1 MNHTMTLKMD
11 RIEGAIVRTLG
22 LIERRGFTV
31 TGISTAT
38 GDAEHQMEM
47 TLELNTAGR
56 SVEVLARQVARLFD
70 VSSVSFA
77 EQGAPAMRLEES
89 LAC

>member
-1 MNHTMTLKMD
+1 MNHTMTLRID
-11 RIEGAIVRTLG
+11 RVEGAIIRTLG

-38 GDAEHQMEM
+38 GESEHQMEM
-47 TLELNTAGR
+47 TVELSTAGR

-77 EQGAPAMRLEES
+77 EQDAPAMRLEES

>member
-1 MNHTMTLKMD
+1 MNHTMTLKID
-11 RIEGAIVRTLG
+11 RVEGAIIRTLG
-22 LIERRGFTV
+22 MIERRGFTV

-38 GDAEHQMEM
+38 GEAEHQMEM
-47 TLELNTAGR
+47 TVELHSAGR

-70 VSSVSFA
+70 VSSVSLA
-77 EQGAPAMRLEES
+77 RQDAPAMRLEES

>member
-38 GDAEHQMEM
+38 GESEHQMEM
-47 TLELNTAGR
+47 T
-56 SVEVLARQVARLFD
+56 VEDYNRQVEDAQRAAGKLPM
-70 VSSVSFA
+70 
-77 EQGAPAMRLEES
+77 EGTL
-89 LAC
+89 

>member
-38 GDAEHQMEM
+38 GETEHQMEM

-77 EQGAPAMRLEES
+77 EQDAPAMRLEES

>member
-1 MNHTMTLKMD
+1 MNHTMTLTMD
-11 RIEGAIVRTLG
+11 RIEGAIIRTLG

-38 GDAEHQMEM
+38 GESEHQMEI
-47 TLELNTAGR
+47 TVELNAAGR
-56 SVEVLARQVARLFD
+56 SVEVLALQVARLFD
-70 VSSVSFA
+70 VSSVSLA
-77 EQGAPAMRLEES
+77 KQDAPAMRLEES

>member
-1 MNHTMTLKMD
+1 MTLKID
-11 RIEGAIVRTLG
+11 RVEGAIIRTLG

-31 TGISTAT
+31 TSISTAT
-38 GDAEHQMEM
+38 GESEHQMEM
-47 TLELNTAGR
+47 TVELNSAGR

-70 VSSVSFA
+70 VTSVSLA
-77 EQGAPAMRLEES
+77 RQGAPVLRLEES